1 MNQTMEKLQWTLQRP
16 DDWGLRYSACLALE
30 AISSTRAIE
39 LLRQAREE
47 EPDIVVS
54 TRIALALS
62 NTGEHL
68 PASMS
73 IKDDKMGR
81 DQP

>member
-1 MNQTMEKLQWTLQRP
+1 MNQTIEKLQWTLQRP

-30 AISSTRAIE
+30 AISSTRAME

-73 IKDDKMGR
+73 IKDDKKGL